1 MALEMRDQLRPKR
14 LSFVARSYRIELER
28 HPRKPKPLPQS
39 TDHDE
44 LLDVDVGTGESQR
57 FRAEGMVLAIAA
69 FLRPLVAEQRS
80 AVPEPFRSVVEQ
92 VVLQRGADR
101 RRRALRAQ
109 RKHFAVVV
117 ERVHLLLDYVGDFA
131 DTAHEEL
138 GLFHDRRAD
147 VSITVLPK
155 H

>member
-1 MALEMRDQLRPKR
+1 
-14 LSFVARSYRIELER
+14 
-28 HPRKPKPLPQS
+28 
-39 TDHDE
+39 
-44 LLDVDVGTGESQR
+44 
-57 FRAEGMVLAIAA
+57 MVLAIAA

-101 RRRALRAQ
+101 RRRAFRAQ

-117 ERVHLLLDYVGDFA
+117 ERVHLLLDDVGDFA

-147 VSITVLPK
+147 VSITVLPE
-155 H
+155 HVLRGVLEPMPQRRLAEQNVVHAAHGLYRACHGLTQAS